1 MSSKYN
7 HLMTTIANQI
17 PTMSY
22 EECARQVAMF
32 RQTLD
37 GLRQI
42 ANTYAVGTEAHTNT
56 IASMTEVQR
65 LSALCWKR
73 AMEAQSEEF
82 RAFISK

>member
-42 ANTYAVGTEAHTNT
+42 ASTYAAGTEEYANAV
-56 IASMTEVQR
+56 ASMTEVQR

-73 AMEAQSEEF
+73 GMEAQSEEF
-82 RAFISK
+82 RASIAQ